1 MTDLQTALPSP
12 AQPTV
17 PDLNAAAMI
26 VDAATIE
33 SIDRVARVM
42 MTGRSTVPK
51 HLQGNQGDCFAV
63 VMQSMQWG
71 MNPFSVAQKTHLVN
85 GTLGYEAQLV
95 NAVITNRAP
104 IKSRLHFEWFGDWDR
119 IAGRFKEVPARN
131 NPDEK
136 RIVRDWLI
144 EDEKGLGVRVW
155 ATFRDEDQPRELRLL
170 LSQAGV
176 RNSPLWG
183 QDPKQQ
189 LAYLAV
195 KRWARLYCPDVIL
208 GVYTAD
214 ELESPLPQPERD
226 MGKVEDVRQPDSTT
240 ASRASRVKDKLQSRG
255 GQVTDVPSQTASAS
269 APAPAPALDEVLGAI
284 GAATNSA
291 ELSAAGQLASQMPDG
306 PDKERARKAYD
317 EKLKAG
323 KAAAAGSQANA
334 TASASV
340 PTKDGDVL
348 TYAQVMDAL
357 HQATTV
363 DALNLAADLIRYVP
377 DEGQQEELRVEFE
390 GLRGCQ

>member
-1 MTDLQTALPSP
+1 MTDLQATLLPP
-12 AQPTV
+12 AQPNA
-17 PDLNAAAMI
+17 PDLNAASMI

-104 IKSRLHFEWFGDWDR
+104 IKSRLNYEWFGDWDR

-144 EDEKGLGVRVW
+144 EDEKGLGIRVW

-208 GVYTAD
+208 GVYTPD
-214 ELESPLPQPERD
+214 ELESALPQPERD
-226 MGKVEDVRQPDSTT
+226 MGKVEDVRQPEAPP
-240 ASRASRVKDKLQSRG
+240 ASRASRVKDKLQSRA
-255 GQVTDVPSQTASAS
+255 GQATDVPSRS
-269 APAPAPALDEVLGAI
+269 APTPALDEVLGAI
-284 GAATNSA
+284 AAATSSA
-291 ELSAAGQLASQMPDG
+291 ELLAAGQLASQMPDG
-306 PDKERARKAYD
+306 PDKDRARKAYD

-323 KAAAAGSQANA
+323 KASAAAAAQDPASSPAA
-334 TASASV
+334 TSN
-340 PTKDGDVL
+340 DGDDVL

-357 HQATTV
+357 HKATTV

-377 DEGQQEELRVEFE
+377 DVGQQEELRVEFE
-390 GLRGCQ
+390 GLRERW

>member
-1 MTDLQTALPSP
+1 MTDLHTTLPSP
-12 AQPTV
+12 ARPTV

-26 VDAATIE
+26 VDTATIE

-42 MTGRSTVPK
+42 TTGRSTVPK

-104 IKSRLHFEWFGDWDR
+104 IKSRLNYEWFGDWDR

-155 ATFRDEDQPRELRLL
+155 ATFRDEDEPRELRLL

-208 GVYTAD
+208 GVYTPD

-226 MGKVEDVRQPDSTT
+226 MGKVEDVRQSQSTT
-240 ASRASRVKDKLQSRG
+240 ASRASRVKDKLQSRADPA
-255 GQVTDVPSQTASAS
+255 TDVPSKTTTTS
-269 APAPAPALDEVLGAI
+269 APSLDEVLGAI
-284 GAATNSA
+284 GAARTSA

-323 KAAAAGSQANA
+323 KAAAAAAQEA
-334 TASASV
+334 ASSPPAPPRDS
-340 PTKDGDVL
+340 DDVL

-363 DALNLAADLIRYVP
+363 DALNLAADLIRYVT
-377 DEGQQEELRVEFE
+377 DVGQQDGLRVEFE
-390 GLRGCQ
+390 RLKGGTE